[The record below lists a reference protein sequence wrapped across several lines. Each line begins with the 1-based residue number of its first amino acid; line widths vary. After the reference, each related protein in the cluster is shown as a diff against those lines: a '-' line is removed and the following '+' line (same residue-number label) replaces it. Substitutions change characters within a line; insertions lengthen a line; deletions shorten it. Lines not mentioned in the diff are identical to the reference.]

1 MGGIEYGE
9 EYTRKEANSPTFE
22 SSKMSNGK
30 QKPLLKEL
38 EVVAKA
44 CAWPK
49 CLSSKCSQSPIKK
62 QGKSTFEH
70 LYASV
75 ILSFLR

>member
-1 MGGIEYGE
+1 MGGIHYGE
-9 EYTRKEANSPTFE
+9 EYTRQETNNPTFE

-44 CAWPK
+44 
-49 CLSSKCSQSPIKK
+49 
-62 QGKSTFEH
+62 
-70 LYASV
+70 
-75 ILSFLR
+75 